1 MIPASEPGLDS
12 SVFVPEVGATWFGR
26 LQLEVALESRVPA
39 ARWRVKDLRTGTI
52 HTLEI
57 LPREQIVRLSDAD
70 RAQLVEPFIHAT
82 VPGLLSHCRLEG
94 TWPAYQAIS
103 AFDAVLASASLAHLP
118 RPFQVEPALALRWFF
133 SAGETV
139 AQLHDAGLR
148 AHGAVV
154 PSRIWTRPDGSVLL
168 TGYPFAIWSDVSSEE
183 NFLSPQRRKGAPPDP
198 SDDVFS
204 LGALGYHLLTGG
216 QPPPDSTPA
225 ADRGID
231 YARTQSGLPATGW
244 ARGWDQ
250 PLLAALAPQATLR
263 PSSLRALLARLS
275 ELTGQVLPESSKNRL
290 GPKGPVSS
298 RRVRRPASWRVAKRP
313 ETAFPSA
320 LPSARVDPNADRID
334 PLNSLRQVRAE
345 RADLDRER
353 AELDRRASLLND
365 DLAQAAARR
374 AEIAR
379 RDDELERDKA
389 EYNEARVGLTAALE
403 QLKVEKG
410 RFAEQTQ
417 ALEEQQRQTRAEDS
431 RRLAELQ
438 ALKQEID
445 AQKTANEARL
455 TQLNQLE
462 RELKNRTEEAGRR
475 ERAVDESEKRI
486 RQERLDWQE
495 QQAEAE
501 RRRQASISSEA
512 TPSAPKETAEVAP
525 ASELI
530 ALREETREIA
540 AQLKLAEAQ
549 REKLEQELGTLR
561 SQATE
566 RPDTRER
573 VAELTRSLTER
584 DAELSRK
591 AAELDAWKKER
602 EGQEGAV
609 SEARKALET
618 ERKRLTEGQT
628 ALEKDRRTWE
638 EEVRKERIA
647 REAAEKTLSKKAS
660 KAAAPAALVR
670 TDGTTTSPAAPPPS
684 KTLWIVGGAG
694 ALVAIVLGFLVFRF
708 AGEAS
713 RLRES
718 AASSAPA
725 VAAARPSTVVVVTD
739 PAGAEISI
747 AGQPPRSSP
756 ATFEGL
762 PSGPVQLRA
771 TKEGYR
777 PQERTVQ
784 IREGATT
791 VTDVLVLN
799 PVAPAAGPTGWLYVR
814 TRPVGAQVSLP
825 GAPAGPAPLL
835 LRDLPA
841 GPARVSVRLDGY
853 LPVERVV
860 EIKPG
865 EDSVV
870 DLTLQPAP
878 PPPRRGALTITTDP
892 AGAEILI
899 DGKPAQASP
908 ATLQDLAPGRVTLT
922 VRRTG
927 YEPVEQ
933 TVEVR
938 AGETVTVPRISLK
951 PKIVATPTPP
961 PLVLP
966 KATSVLAGAVELKLA
981 RVEPGEVVLGDGERG
996 RSTVTISRPFLMA
1009 ETEISQAA
1017 YTAVMGEN
1025 PSALRERRVPG
1036 PSRTIMEDF
1045 TTTVMSGGRP
1055 TSVTQKRPKVVPGEE
1070 VVTALADN
1078 PVENVTWEQAMEFC
1092 ARLTRA
1098 ATAQG
1103 KLPPGTVVRLPTE
1116 AEWDLA
1122 RTRGTATVGTDGRA
1136 AFERLAWLSE
1146 NAEGGHR
1153 AIRTKAADA
1162 GGLFDLNGNVAEW
1175 CIDAWSTQVPPD
1187 AARDPIVLDAPQQ
1200 ALLGSIAPGTYSLQ
1214 VVTDAFNRRVVRGG
1228 SFRTDVARLLATPY
1242 RASQPSRADDLGFRI
1257 VVAAPIGSATVTTV
1271 R

>member
-1 MIPASEPGLDS
+1 
-12 SVFVPEVGATWFGR
+12 VGATWFGR
-26 LQLEVALESRVPA
+26 LRLEVALDNRAPA
-39 ARWRVKDLRTGTI
+39 ALWRVKDLRTGTI

-57 LPREQIVRLSDAD
+57 LPREQIIRLSDAD

-103 AFDAVLASASLAHLP
+103 SFDAVLGSASLAHQP
-118 RPFQVEPALALRWFF
+118 RPFKVDPSLALRWFF
-133 SAGETV
+133 SAGEAV

-148 AHGAVV
+148 AHGAMV

-168 TGYPFAIWSDVSSEE
+168 TGYPFAIWGDVSTEE
-183 NFLSPQRRKGAPPDP
+183 SFLSPQRRKGAPPDP

-204 LGALGYHLLTGG
+204 LGALGYHLLSGG
-216 QPPPDSTPA
+216 QPPPASVPA

-231 YARTQSGLPATGW
+231 YARAQSGLPATGW
-244 ARGWDQ
+244 VRGWDQ

-275 ELTGQVLPESSKNRL
+275 ELTGQVLPEDSKNRL
-290 GPKGPVSS
+290 RPNGPASS
-298 RRVRRPASWRVAKRP
+298 RRARRPASWRVAKRP
-313 ETAFPSA
+313 ESAFPSA
-320 LPSARVDPNADRID
+320 LPSARVDGNADRID

-345 RADLDRER
+345 RADVDRER

-365 DLAQAAARR
+365 DLTQAAARR

-379 RDDELERDKA
+379 LDNDLERDKA

-403 QLKVEKG
+403 QLKIEKG
-410 RFAEQTQ
+410 GFAEQTQ
-417 ALEEQQRQTRAEDS
+417 ALEKQQRQTRAEDS

-438 ALKQEID
+438 TLKQAID
-445 AQKTANEARL
+445 AQKATNEARL

-462 RELKNRTEEAGRR
+462 RDLKDRTEETGRR
-475 ERAVDESEKRI
+475 ERVVDESEKRI

-495 QQAEAE
+495 QQAESE
-501 RRRQASISSEA
+501 RRREEGITTEA
-512 TPSAPKETAEVAP
+512 APSAPKEAGESST
-525 ASELI
+525 ASEVV
-530 ALREETREIA
+530 AVREESREIA
-540 AQLKLAEAQ
+540 AQLRAAEAQ
-549 REKLEQELGTLR
+549 REKLEQELVALR
-561 SQATE
+561 SQASAP
-566 RPDTRER
+566 RPDTRDR
-573 VAELTRSLTER
+573 VAELTRSLSER
-584 DAELSRK
+584 EAELSRK

-602 EGQEGAV
+602 DGQEEAA
-609 SEARKALET
+609 SEARQALEA
-618 ERKRLTEGQT
+618 EKKRLSEAQSS
-628 ALEKDRRTWE
+628 LEKERRTWE
-638 EEVRKERIA
+638 EDVRKERIA
-647 REAAEKTLSKKAS
+647 REAAEKSRSKKAS
-660 KAAAPAALVR
+660 KAATPATPGG
-670 TDGTTTSPAAPPPS
+670 TDTTTTVAAQPPS
-684 KTLWIVGGAG
+684 KTIWLVGGAG
-694 ALVAIVLGFLVFRF
+694 ALVALVLGFLVIRF

-713 RLRES
+713 RLRE
-718 AASSAPA
+718 AAAPSVPTVA
-725 VAAARPSTVVVVTD
+725 VARPSTVVVVTD
-739 PAGAEISI
+739 PAGAEISV
-747 AGQPPRSSP
+747 AGQSPRNSP

-762 PSGPVQLRA
+762 PSGPVQVRV

-777 PQERTVQ
+777 PQERTVEV
-784 IREGATT
+784 REGATT

-814 TRPVGAQVSLP
+814 TRPVGAQVNVP
-825 GAPAGPAPLL
+825 GSPAGPAPML

-841 GPARVSVRLDGY
+841 GSARVSVRLDGY
-853 LPVERVV
+853 LPVDRVV

-878 PPPRRGALTITTDP
+878 PPARRGALSITTDP
-892 AGAEILI
+892 AGAEILV
-899 DGKPAQASP
+899 DGKPAQSSP
-908 ATLQDLAPGRVTLT
+908 ATLQDLAPGKVTLT

-927 YEPVEQ
+927 YESVEQ

-938 AGETVTVPRISLK
+938 AGETLTVPRISLK
-951 PKIVATPTPP
+951 PKIVAAPTPP
-961 PLVLP
+961 PLALP

-981 RVEPGEVVLGDGERG
+981 RVEPGDVVLGNSERG

-1017 YTAVMGEN
+1017 YAAVMGEN
-1025 PSALRERRVPG
+1025 PSALRERRAPG

-1055 TSVTQKRPKVVPGEE
+1055 TSVTQKRPKVVPGED
-1070 VVTALADN
+1070 VVTVLTEN

-1098 ATAQG
+1098 AAAQG

-1122 RTRGTATVGTDGRA
+1122 RSRGTAAVGTEGRA
-1136 AFERLAWLSE
+1136 AFERTAWLSE

-1153 AIRTKAADA
+1153 AVRTKTADA
-1162 GGLFDLNGNVAEW
+1162 AGLFDLSGNVAEW
-1175 CIDAWSTQVPPD
+1175 CLDAWSTKLPPD
-1187 AARDPIVLDAPQQ
+1187 ATRDPIVLDAPQQ
-1200 ALLGSIAPGTYSLQ
+1200 ALFGSIAPGTYSLQ
-1214 VVTDAFNRRVVRGG
+1214 IVTDAFNRRVVRGG
-1228 SFRTDVARLLATPY
+1228 SFRTEVASLLATPF
-1242 RASQPSRADDLGFRI
+1242 RASQPARADDLGFRI
-1257 VVAAPIGSATVTTV
+1257 VVAAPIGTSAVTAI